1 MKIIISLVILLLSIS
16 NIIAQEKILMNIDYS
31 TDSRDLQTILR
42 FEQIN
47 LAKFNFR
54 GNIKGQ
60 DYTIKIDEYKKGELV
75 KKDTI
80 FYSSQDDY
88 FKIKEDTLKIT
99 FITKN
104 TNKELIF
111 QISGNGF
118 SSPKMNYEISESNG
132 RYAYKDFLS
141 SENSKSY
148 DKNSSFPL
156 FTIITPTVYEDGSKS
171 YCRVA
176 QSGIKPENLGKE
188 FEIPHYFVATMT
200 LQ

>member
-1 MKIIISLVILLLSIS
+1 MRFIFTLFTLLLSIS
-16 NIIAQEKILMNIDYS
+16 NSIAQEKVLMNIDFGS
-31 TDSRDLQTILR
+31 DNKDLQSILR

-47 LAKFNFR
+47 LVKFNFS

-60 DYTIKIDEYKKGELV
+60 DYTISINEYKEGKLV
-75 KKDTI
+75 KTDTA

-88 FKIKEDTLKIT
+88 FKISKDTLKFT

-104 TNKELIF
+104 TNEEIVF
-111 QISGNGF
+111 QIQGNGF
-118 SSPKMNYEISESNG
+118 SSPRMIYEISDSNG
-132 RYAYKDFLS
+132 RYAYKDFLG
-141 SENSKSY
+141 SENSKSM
-148 DKNSSFPL
+148 DKNNAFPL

-188 FEIPHYFVATMT
+188 FDIPHYFVATMIIE
-200 LQ
+200 